1 MIAWWCCGALCGVGV
16 AYGVLPGFGSRVR
29 GILRDLRSIVERRV
43 ERLATGTT
51 ASDLA
56 VCNRAHAELVAQKLL
71 YGLIGGLASA
81 VVAVILSSVLGSTTG
96 VTTVVLGGVGVV
108 AGFVLPDITLRS
120 SASRMRR
127 DFVHSFSGFLDLV
140 NVLLAGGA
148 GLETALVAAAD
159 AGDGPAFDHLRT
171 ALARARM
178 TQRSPWEELHALG
191 ERLGIGQLVEVAG
204 SLQLAGEHGARVR
217 TSLAARADALRFRQ
231 MSEIEAAA
239 NSSTERMGLP
249 MVLLFLG
256 FLVLIG
262 YPAVT
267 NVIGGL

>member
-1 MIAWWCCGALCGVGV
+1 MIGWWCCGALCGVGV
-16 AYGVLPGFGSRVR
+16 AYGVLPGFGRRVHGALR
-29 GILRDLRSIVERRV
+29 GIRRTVERRV

-51 ASDLA
+51 ESDLA
-56 VCNRAHAELVAQKLL
+56 LCNRPLSELVAQKLL
-71 YGLIGGLASA
+71 YGLFGGLAGA
-81 VVAVILSSVLGSTTG
+81 VMAAVLSSLIDSIAG
-96 VTTVVLGGVGVV
+96 VTTALFGCVG
-108 AGFVLPDITLRS
+108 AACGFVLPDLTLRS
-120 SASRMRR
+120 AASRMRR

-159 AGDGPAFDHLRT
+159 AGDGPAFDQLRI
-171 ALARARM
+171 ALSRAR
-178 TQRSPWEELHALG
+178 TSHRSPWEELHMLG

-217 TSLAARADALRFRQ
+217 TSLSARADALRFRQ